1 MASLNTCS
9 SISNVAK
16 RRRRPDGRLILN
28 EDGSVSSTLRPLTC
42 ELSCLHRSDGSSL
55 WKSGSTHVLAAV
67 YGPIA
72 PRIPSQEKG
81 NEAVVSVVIKSGRHN
96 PSSAST
102 DRATAAT
109 DSANSTGMLEREWEQ
124 LLTCILSACID
135 TKAYARTVVEVVLQ
149 VIQDDGSVLAASLHA
164 AVAAL
169 MDAGVAMTNLP
180 VATTFLIMPYET
192 VADDDDN
199 TDTNNITRPLVLL
212 DPSSEE
218 EKNLNTSVLI
228 MVTENEDPN
237 RILATH
243 SMASANLSVPIILS
257 CAQAAAKATPAVVTF
272 WRLAMEQRVTRES
285 QTLWS
290 S

>member
-1 MASLNTCS
+1 MASFTS
-9 SISNVAK
+9 STSTAAGAK
-16 RRRRPDGRLILN
+16 RRRRPDGRLLFN
-28 EDGSVSSTLRPLTC
+28 EDGSVSSMLRPLTC

-67 YGPIA
+67 YGPVA

-81 NEAVVSVVIKSGRHN
+81 DEAVVSVVIKSGRHN
-96 PSSAST
+96 PASTST
-102 DRATAAT
+102 DRATTAT
-109 DSANSTGMLEREWEQ
+109 NTANSTGMLEREWEQ
-124 LLTCILSACID
+124 MLTCILSACID

-180 VATTFLIMPYET
+180 VATTFLIMPSDS
-192 VADDDDN
+192 VVDDSSN
-199 TDTNNITRPLVLL
+199 KPLVLL

-218 EKNLNTSVLI
+218 ERDPNNSVLLV
-228 MVTENEDPN
+228 VTENEDPN

-243 SMASANLSVPIILS
+243 SMATANLSVPIILS